1 VATDSPTASQ
11 LDTIV
16 LLGAFN
22 PLILSPQW
30 FADNE
35 IVSPGELE
43 QLLETGKSISSR
55 DFALLEF
62 RAFQL
67 QAEPDRV
74 QFALTEEAETPMLL
88 ADVVVNTFTLL
99 GHTPVR
105 AIGLN
110 HTAHREVDIRRRDQ
124 VLDRLAPR
132 APVEDVLSDLRL
144 ETLTWSGQR
153 DDGYAG
159 RVGLTV
165 EPSRRVEGL
174 FFAVNDHYDLGDG
187 GTGARAAELIGSQ
200 WQVSLERAEA
210 LFETIVSLS

>member
-1 VATDSPTASQ
+1 MAAR

-22 PLILSPQW
+22 PLILSPEW
-30 FADNE
+30 FANNDV
-35 IVSPGELE
+35 VSTGELE
-43 QLLETGKSISSR
+43 QLLQSGKSISIR

-62 RAFQL
+62 RTFQL

-110 HTAHREVDIRRRDQ
+110 HTAHREMEPAPRGH
-124 VLDRLAPR
+124 VLEQLAPR
-132 APVEDVLSDLRL
+132 APVDRVLTDLRL

-153 DDGYAG
+153 DDDYAG

-174 FFAVNDHYDLGDG
+174 FFSVNDHYDLGDG
-187 GTGARAAELIGSQ
+187 GTGVRAAELIGSQ
-200 WQVSLERAEA
+200 WHASLKRADA
-210 LFETIVSLS
+210 LFESIIRLP